1 MNLNFTLFAQ
11 AITFAA
17 FIWFTAK
24 FVWPPLVRAMEAR
37 QKTIADGLAAAELGK
52 QELVAANQRVE
63 QELSKTR
70 AENKLRLA
78 EAEKQVAQL
87 IEEAKQ
93 QAEAQKARILAEA
106 KAEAEQEVV
115 RARDSLRA
123 QVATL
128 AVAGAEQILQREVNP
143 QTHAELLARL
153 SKQL

>member
-70 AENKLRLA
+70 AENKLRLV

-153 SKQL
+153 SAQL